1 MMWLENDVSY
11 STESRNPAYE
21 DPYWSESSMV
31 IEDGF
36 IYLYDCD
43 GISPS
48 KLSNKYCWFKARKV
62 KYHIIPD

>member
-1 MMWLENDVSY
+1 MF
-11 STESRNPAYE
+11 
-21 DPYWSESSMV
+21 

-36 IYLYDCD
+36 IYFYDCD

-48 KLSNKYCWFKARKV
+48 KLSDNYCWFKARKV

>member
-1 MMWLENDVSY
+1 MMYHTAQKVGIPITKTL
-11 STESRNPAYE
+11 TGF
-21 DPYWSESSMV
+21 ESSMV

-36 IYLYDCD
+36 IYFYDCD

-48 KLSNKYCWFKARKV
+48 KLSDNYCWFKARKV

>member
-1 MMWLENDVSY
+1 MKREQQKIYAIVKQENGQSY
-11 STESRNPAYE
+11 T
-21 DPYWSESSMV
+21 SMV

-36 IYLYDCD
+36 IYFYDCD

>member
-1 MMWLENDVSY
+1 
-11 STESRNPAYE
+11 
-21 DPYWSESSMV
+21 MV

-36 IYLYDCD
+36 IYFYDCD

-48 KLSNKYCWFKARKV
+48 KLSDNYCWFKARKV

>member
-1 MMWLENDVSY
+1 MMYHTAQKVGIPIMKTL
-11 STESRNPAYE
+11 TGF
-21 DPYWSESSMV
+21 ESSMV

-48 KLSNKYCWFKARKV
+48 KLSNNYCWFKARKV

>member
-1 MMWLENDVSY
+1 MM
-11 STESRNPAYE
+11 SRIITLMFYQTALFLIFK
-21 DPYWSESSMV
+21 YWFESSMV

-36 IYLYDCD
+36 IYFYDCD

-48 KLSNKYCWFKARKV
+48 KLSDKYCWFKARKV